1 MGPKVVIKGTFAAT
15 YKVHLCP
22 RSIATNH
29 LYIKPHSFKLATSQ
43 AASGVKILRSVCL
56 YTDTSVIARANTA
69 DRNILGAFAY
79 SKPSSHTSTLLLLL
93 LQLLQQLLELLV
105 IVLVVILPP

>member
-79 SKPSSHTSTLLLLL
+79 SKPSSHTSTLLLL
-93 LQLLQQLLELLV
+93 QLLQQLLELLV